1 MTFDSSHRRLRNVV
15 VTVLLAAGLT
25 VPIAVAQPATAN
37 APEPSV
43 APSGSYP
50 SIDSCTLSLTPMS
63 VGSTDTFTVTAT
75 FSPTTARYRLGADG
89 LGAQWAAVLGGA
101 SSPYVLTGPASTIES
116 TIGLASG
123 WHSMDLYAVNAD
135 GDAVG
140 QPLCTASYEYRGPV
154 DAPIGQPLVE
164 LPHATTGVP
173 YQSGVV
179 TGTADPSNWWV
190 YTPTGAE
197 GTRVV
202 TSCDVSY
209 VSNTPVFGPLYEDQ
223 GNGGRGGL
231 FSPTVTNYKAIGDSP
246 GFQLMFAPA
255 DPSLGCGSLMGM
267 FGEPGTYTLL
277 QTVHWTSCP
286 SVVAP
291 GSVPSAVPSDVAS
304 QTYSSQRTLILV
316 VEMAPSFTG

>member
-25 VPIAVAQPATAN
+25 VPIAVAQPAIAN

-43 APSGSYP
+43 SPSGSYP
-50 SIDSCTLSLTPMS
+50 SIDSCALSLTPMS
-63 VGSTDTFTVTAT
+63 IGSTDTFTVTAT
-75 FSPTTARYRLGADG
+75 FTPENAQYRLGADG
-89 LGAQWAAVLGGA
+89 LGARRSSVLVGA

-123 WHSMDLYAVNAD
+123 RHSMDLYAVDAD

-140 QPLCTASYEYRGPV
+140 PALCTASYEYSGPV

-209 VSNTPVFGPLYEDQ
+209 VSNTPVSGPLYEDQ

-267 FGEPGTYTLL
+267 FREPGTYTLL
-277 QTVHWTSCP
+277 QTVHWTCP

-316 VEMAPSFTG
+316 VDMAPSFTG